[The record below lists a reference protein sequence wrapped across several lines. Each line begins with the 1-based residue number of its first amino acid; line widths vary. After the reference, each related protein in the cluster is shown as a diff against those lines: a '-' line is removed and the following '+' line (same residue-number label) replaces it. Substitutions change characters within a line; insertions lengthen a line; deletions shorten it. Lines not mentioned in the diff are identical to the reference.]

1 MKELSKPVS
10 SILTTIYRKSYE
22 TGQIPGDWKRAN
34 VAPIFKKG
42 SKQDINNYRPI
53 LLTCIS
59 CKLLEHTIAS
69 SIMRH
74 VHENNILY
82 NLQHEFRDKRSC
94 ETDKF
99 HAWRIP
105 NRCSHNGLFQSNRQ
119 SQSSRPSFQVAQLCI
134 CGRTSQWIQR
144 FLEGHTQ
151 SVVLDGE
158 FSDSVNV
165 LSGVSQ
171 GSVLGPVNDL
181 PDSLSSN
188 VRLFADETIVY
199 LTIHSGRWQP
209 SPSKG
214 PRQAS
219 ELGNALE
226 NEVQPGQMRSAESR
240 AHANAL

>member
-1 MKELSKPVS
+1 MCWCPYIENSRRTGDFRPHRQANVLNSHYHSSLSRETEDCDNPSMPTPYPVMQDVNITEGVTRLIKNLKVHKAPGPDGITPRVMKELSKPVS

-59 CKLLEHTIAS
+59 CKLLEHIIAS

-99 HAWRIP
+99 HA
-105 NRCSHNGLFQSNRQ
+105 
-119 SQSSRPSFQVAQLCI
+119 
-134 CGRTSQWIQR
+134 
-144 FLEGHTQ
+144 
-151 SVVLDGE
+151 
-158 FSDSVNV
+158 
-165 LSGVSQ
+165 
-171 GSVLGPVNDL
+171 
-181 PDSLSSN
+181 
-188 VRLFADETIVY
+188 
-199 LTIHSGRWQP
+199 
-209 SPSKG
+209 
-214 PRQAS
+214 
-219 ELGNALE
+219 
-226 NEVQPGQMRSAESR
+226 
-240 AHANAL
+240 